1 MATAPKSNA
10 SAMAIWTAMG
20 DVKNGRTIPVPKHL
34 RDGHYASAEKL
45 GNAVG
50 YQYAHD
56 SPTGYV
62 AQDYLGVDK
71 TYYTPSPRGYEQ
83 RIAQYLEWIKQ
94 QTPPAAKAEEQ
105 DLPQSH
111 QDTK

>member
-10 SAMAIWTAMG
+10 SAMAIWGAMK
-20 DVKNGRTIPVPKHL
+20 DVRENRTVPVPKYL
-34 RDGHYASAEKL
+34 RDSHYKGAQRLGHGE
-45 GNAVG
+45 G

-71 TYYTPSPRGYEQ
+71 RYYEPTGRGYEARIGEYLDWVRKQ
-83 RIAQYLEWIKQ
+83 RDD
-94 QTPPAAKAEEQ
+94 AAAAVPGNGEASEE
-105 DLPQSH
+105 S
-111 QDTK
+111 K